1 MTETAQDHARLFVAC
16 EVPDEIK
23 ETIGVVIENLRAK
36 SGTSVRW
43 IRSEGVH
50 VTLKFLGEVP
60 TRKIPAVKLGIQ
72 EAVVGHSPFE
82 LEFSNIG
89 TFGGREGLRI
99 MWVGIAGDVLRL
111 EALVRAV
118 NAALAVVGFE
128 PERRPFRPH
137 LTLGRVRD
145 EIPTRRRA
153 KSRISIRSPAW
164 NSAAS
169 SAFPTLAG
177 RAARSRGVPCRNRL
191 TRSSRYTPRSISRF
205 ARRIRSGSSG
215 NRTPAVRISAPD
227 PSAGKRFSNR
237 SRTARMWD
245 CNSIR
250 RTWCGSSWTRF
261 RRLEISPTR
270 FTMCT

>member
-1 MTETAQDHARLFVAC
+1 MTDSAQDHVRLFVAC
-16 EVPDEIK
+16 EVPDDVK
-23 ETIGVVIENLRAK
+23 ESIGEVIENLRNR
-36 SGTSVRW
+36 SGNAVRW
-43 IRSEGVH
+43 IRPEGVH

-60 TRKIPAVKLGIQ
+60 TKKLPAVKLAIQ

-145 EIPTRRRA
+145 EISTRHRA
-153 KSRISIRSPAW
+153 EIEVAVGKVSVPPVSWRTAQVS
-164 NSAAS
+164 
-169 SAFPTLAG
+169 LM
-177 RAARSRGVPCRNRL
+177 RSRL
-191 TRSSRYTPRSISRF
+191 TAQGATYEVLATFPLRVMQQ
-205 ARRIRSGSSG
+205 
-215 NRTPAVRISAPD
+215 N
-227 PSAGKRFSNR
+227 
-237 SRTARMWD
+237 
-245 CNSIR
+245 
-250 RTWCGSSWTRF
+250 
-261 RRLEISPTR
+261 L
-270 FTMCT
+270 

>member
-1 MTETAQDHARLFVAC
+1 MSDIPQDHVRLFVAC
-16 EVPDEIK
+16 EVPDEVKEAIG
-23 ETIGVVIENLRAK
+23 ETIEGLRKK
-36 SGTSVRW
+36 SGPAVRW
-43 IRSEGVH
+43 IKPEGVH

-60 TRKIPAVKLGIQ
+60 AKKLPAVKLAIQ

-145 EIPTRRRA
+145 EIGTRHRA
-153 KSRISIRSPAW
+153 EIEVAVGKTDVPGVNWRTSQVSLMRSKLGPGG
-164 NSAAS
+164 AS
-169 SAFPTLAG
+169 YEVLATFPLRVVQAQ
-177 RAARSRGVPCRNRL
+177 V
-191 TRSSRYTPRSISRF
+191 
-205 ARRIRSGSSG
+205 
-215 NRTPAVRISAPD
+215 
-227 PSAGKRFSNR
+227 
-237 SRTARMWD
+237 
-245 CNSIR
+245 
-250 RTWCGSSWTRF
+250 
-261 RRLEISPTR
+261 
-270 FTMCT
+270 

>member
-1 MTETAQDHARLFVAC
+1 MTDIPQDHVRLFVAC
-16 EVPDEIK
+16 EVPDEVKEAIG
-23 ETIGVVIENLRAK
+23 ETIEGLRKK
-36 SGTSVRW
+36 SGPAVRW
-43 IRSEGVH
+43 IKPEGVH

-60 TRKIPAVKLGIQ
+60 VKKLPAVKLAIQ

-145 EIPTRRRA
+145 EIGTRQRA
-153 KSRISIRSPAW
+153 EIEVAVGKTDVPGVNWRTSQVSLMRSKLGPGG
-164 NSAAS
+164 AS
-169 SAFPTLAG
+169 YEVLATFPLRVVQAQ
-177 RAARSRGVPCRNRL
+177 V
-191 TRSSRYTPRSISRF
+191 
-205 ARRIRSGSSG
+205 
-215 NRTPAVRISAPD
+215 
-227 PSAGKRFSNR
+227 
-237 SRTARMWD
+237 
-245 CNSIR
+245 
-250 RTWCGSSWTRF
+250 
-261 RRLEISPTR
+261 
-270 FTMCT
+270 

>member
-1 MTETAQDHARLFVAC
+1 MNTATDHVRLFVAC
-16 EVPDEIK
+16 EVPDDAR
-23 ETIGVVIENLRAK
+23 ETIGEIIETLKGR
-36 SGTSVRW
+36 SGSAVRW
-43 IRSEGVH
+43 IRPEGVH

-60 TRKIPAVKLGIQ
+60 VRQLPAIKLGIQ

-145 EIPTRRRA
+145 EISTRQRA
-153 KSRISIRSPAW
+153 EIEVAVVKMDVGPDGRGQLKLDGLDPDKDVIVAIS
-164 NSAAS
+164 
-169 SAFPTLAG
+169 G
-177 RAARSRGVPCRNRL
+177 L
-191 TRSSRYTPRSISRF
+191 TRGTVEVGKYEYSV
-205 ARRIRSGSSG
+205 SG
-215 NRTPAVRISAPD
+215 D
-227 PSAGKRFSNR
+227 
-237 SRTARMWD
+237 
-245 CNSIR
+245 
-250 RTWCGSSWTRF
+250 
-261 RRLEISPTR
+261 
-270 FTMCT
+270 

>member
-1 MTETAQDHARLFVAC
+1 MTDIPQDHVRLFVAC
-16 EVPDEIK
+16 EVPDEVKEAIG
-23 ETIGVVIENLRAK
+23 ETIEGLRKK
-36 SGTSVRW
+36 SGPAVRW
-43 IRSEGVH
+43 IKPEGVH

-60 TRKIPAVKLGIQ
+60 VKKLPAVKLAIQ

-145 EIPTRRRA
+145 EIGTRHRA
-153 KSRISIRSPAW
+153 EIEVAVGKTDVPGVSWRTSQVSLMRSKLGPGG
-164 NSAAS
+164 AS
-169 SAFPTLAG
+169 YEVLATFPLRVVQAQ
-177 RAARSRGVPCRNRL
+177 V
-191 TRSSRYTPRSISRF
+191 
-205 ARRIRSGSSG
+205 
-215 NRTPAVRISAPD
+215 
-227 PSAGKRFSNR
+227 
-237 SRTARMWD
+237 
-245 CNSIR
+245 
-250 RTWCGSSWTRF
+250 
-261 RRLEISPTR
+261 
-270 FTMCT
+270 